1 VKDESKQSEAQAV
14 KALRDAGYSFV
25 EREKRLQGSGQNRVC
40 DLVAWGAGL
49 DGEFKPQVSVEIKSR
64 RSAEAAGLAM
74 ALAQLSAY
82 AANLGTP
89 VNLVYIDGEWLQA
102 DAGFMSLTPID
113 GPPECP
119 AAEGI
124 VRNPEV
130 LRQLLNS
137 RVWDMAS
144 EARHKS
150 HLIEGEALRV
160 ILDEIQLDDDGFIR
174 GLKTGVLTSPEL
186 FIRTWLTA
194 AGDSRD
200 FTAAGDR
207 HYFMR
212 ESVTASEVTSAMV
225 QIAEPQAGDVV
236 FDPFAGFGGLLLA
249 AATYPSAIQG
259 IDISGNDI
267 NPTAHAIAQRLLNLL
282 GHGGEVRWEDS
293 TVKPWPQADIV
304 MSTPPIGIKLN
315 EATQLPFGQVRD
327 MDVAAIAWAAEA
339 LKPGGR
345 AVLLTSRGWTFRSGD
360 AARLRSW
367 LAENYHVAA
376 LIGLPSVSR
385 LTTMPML
392 LTVIDKLP
400 SSESIIADLTDDW
413 QMQLAPSSE
422 LTRLLKRR

>member
-1 VKDESKQSEAQAV
+1 MNQETKLSDLQAV
-14 KALRDAGYSFV
+14 KELRNAGYPFV
-25 EREKRLQGSGQNRVC
+25 EREKSIQGTTQHRVC
-40 DLVAWGAGL
+40 DLIAWGGGL
-49 DGEFKPQVSVEIKSR
+49 DGEFKPQVSVEIKSS
-64 RSAEAAGLAM
+64 RSAEAGGLAM
-74 ALAQLSAY
+74 ALAQLSAT

-124 VRNPEV
+124 VRNPDV

-137 RVWDMAS
+137 RVWNMAQES
-144 EARHKS
+144 RHKS
-150 HLIEGEALRV
+150 QSPQDEALRA

-174 GLKTGVLTSPEL
+174 GLATGVLTTPEL

-194 AGDSRD
+194 AGD
-200 FTAAGDR
+200 R

-212 ESVTASEVTSAMV
+212 NSVTASEVSSAMV
-225 QIAEPQAGDVV
+225 QIAEPRAGDVV

-249 AATYPSAIQG
+249 AATHPSAIQG
-259 IDISGNDI
+259 IEISGNDI
-267 NPTAHAIAQRLLNLL
+267 NPTAHAVAQRLLNLL

-304 MSTPPIGIKLN
+304 MSAPPIGIKLN

-385 LTTMPML
+385 STTIPTL